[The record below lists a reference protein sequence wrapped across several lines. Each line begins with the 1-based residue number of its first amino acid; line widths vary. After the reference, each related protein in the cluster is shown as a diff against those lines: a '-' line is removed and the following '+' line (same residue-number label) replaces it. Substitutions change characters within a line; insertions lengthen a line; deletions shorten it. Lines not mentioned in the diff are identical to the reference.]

1 MADFDLI
8 LPFQIE
14 AGAVRGRL
22 VRLEN
27 ALNQM
32 VNQRELPVIVSG
44 KLAETAVLAA
54 SLAGA
59 LKYDGIFTLQ
69 IQGDG
74 AVPLLIV
81 DVTSSGDLRGAVRFD
96 REKLDAVLTEEKEED
111 DIAALFGKGHLA
123 FTVDQGPNT
132 DRYQGIVELKGATMA
147 ECVSEYLKQSEQL
160 ASTVVTA
167 VARPWKGRGWRA
179 AALIVQRMPPSLSG
193 PIVTRDQAEEDWNRA
208 SILTESA
215 KSDELLDSDLEAS
228 ALLHRLYHADGLIV
242 YPHKHLRAK
251 CRCSAARVRTTLSG
265 FPFEEVDSM
274 KDETGMISVTCE
286 FCNTVYRFPAESFKT
301 KESFGAMPER
311 P

>member
-32 VNQRELPVIVSG
+32 INQRELPVIVSE
-44 KLAETAVLAA
+44 KLAEIAVLAA

-74 AVPLLIV
+74 AIPLLIV

-96 REKLDAVLTEEKEED
+96 QEKLESVLAEKKEQN
-111 DIAALFGKGHLA
+111 DISALFGKGHLA

-132 DRYQGIVELKGATMA
+132 DRYQGIVELKGVTMA

-167 VARPWKGRGWRA
+167 VARPGKDHGWRA

-208 SILTESA
+208 SILTKSA
-215 KSDELLDSDLEAS
+215 QNDELLDADLEAS
-228 ALLHRLYHADGLIV
+228 ALLYRLYHADGLIV

-251 CRCSAARVRTTLSG
+251 CRCSAERVRTTLSG
-265 FPFEEVDSM
+265 FPFEEIDSL
-274 KDETGMISVTCE
+274 KDEAGMVSVTCE
-286 FCNTVYRFPAESFKT
+286 FCNTIYRFSAKSFQT
-301 KESFGAMPER
+301 KK
-311 P
+311 